1 MQKLLNKFIILPI
14 RDHLVSLIR
23 YPDFRYIWLTGVFSF
38 GGMWIFTVTATWI
51 AVEESGSSRWPGII
65 AFSSLLPFLIFSA
78 IGGFFADRYNR
89 KNVVLATS
97 FGNTIL
103 AVLIAVGAVTDSLDL
118 WHLAVGAFLAG
129 GLRAVMEPAIQALIP
144 NQVDKKHMLT
154 AITLNA
160 LTHHGSRFFGLLIAS
175 PLLASGVAISISGFT
190 IIPGG
195 IKTVLILSAVF
206 TALSALSAMF
216 CTTVSYG
223 SITSKIQTS
232 YITKEAKRSLFGIN
246 SRAMEISNGIS
257 YVVSGMLEGFR
268 YIYTHK
274 IISIFIILVAFHC
287 ALVMSFESIMPIFS
301 RETLKATDG
310 SILGYLVM
318 AFGAGSI
325 IGVLLVAGLNQEK
338 HKGWVL
344 LWSGVGSG
352 ITPILMAL
360 MQDSA
365 LAMLFAGFMG
375 ATQASFMA
383 ITNVYVLTVCP
394 DRLRG
399 RVSSLYVLHAG
410 GIMAFANLGYG
421 FLADLFNARVIFIIT
436 GLIFVVFL
444 MAISTSLP
452 KLRTIY
458 RTGETTA

>member
-1 MQKLLNKFIILPI
+1 
-14 RDHLVSLIR
+14 
-23 YPDFRYIWLTGVFSF
+23 
-38 GGMWIFTVTATWI
+38 
-51 AVEESGSSRWPGII
+51 
-65 AFSSLLPFLIFSA
+65 
-78 IGGFFADRYNR
+78 
-89 KNVVLATS
+89 
-97 FGNTIL
+97 
-103 AVLIAVGAVTDSLDL
+103 
-118 WHLAVGAFLAG
+118 
-129 GLRAVMEPAIQALIP
+129 
-144 NQVDKKHMLT
+144 
-154 AITLNA
+154 
-160 LTHHGSRFFGLLIAS
+160 
-175 PLLASGVAISISGFT
+175 
-190 IIPGG
+190 
-195 IKTVLILSAVF
+195 
-206 TALSALSAMF
+206 
-216 CTTVSYG
+216 
-223 SITSKIQTS
+223 
-232 YITKEAKRSLFGIN
+232 
-246 SRAMEISNGIS
+246 MEISNGTS

-325 IGVLLVAGLNQEK
+325 IGVLLVAGLTQEK

-436 GLIFVVFL
+436 GLLFVVFL